1 MSLEGAAASYNL
13 INCSMEFI
21 VTPTHTKLQ
30 ALKLF
35 EGQEDEIGR
44 ELQELDEQL
53 IITPTLDTDLKR
65 KVVHPK
71 WGEAI
76 VRGEFGRVRKRFI
89 ASRL

>member
-1 MSLEGAAASYNL
+1 MTDGGGEGGGGGGKSN
-13 INCSMEFI
+13 SK
-21 VTPTHTKLQ
+21 VGTRWVRQLQ